1 MRSSTSG
8 FVFGCALPEP
18 DVPHFG
24 DFVLAPAQRG
34 QADVVG
40 LVYDI
45 VVQDDA
51 FVRPLVAA
59 AGGVPDE
66 YIEDQRVNRQVP
78 VEVSVVTVGFRANGG
93 FEQGLPPQPP
103 VTLDK
108 IRVCPAEDLL
118 AFTEQLDFLR
128 LVIDSQEAPGE
139 ELAVAALRAAI
150 DCRPAQ
156 NQLQF
161 RRAAGRALAKLLGR
175 DLPRLERMLRRL
187 Q

>member
-1 MRSSTSG
+1 MRSSTAG

-24 DFVLAPAQRG
+24 DYVMAPAQRG
-34 QADVVG
+34 QSDVIG

-45 VVQDDA
+45 IVQDDA

-66 YIEDQRVNRQVP
+66 YIEDQRANRQVP
-78 VEVSVVTVGFRANGG
+78 VEVSVLTIGFRANGS

-108 IRVCPAEDLL
+108 IRACTAEDVL
-118 AFTEQLDFLR
+118 AFTERLDFLR
-128 LVIDSQEAPGE
+128 LVIDAQDAPGE
-139 ELAVAALRAAI
+139 ELSVAALQAAI
-150 DCRPAQ
+150 TCRPAQ
-156 NQLQF
+156 NRAHY
-161 RRAAGRALAKLLGR
+161 RRTAGRALAKLLSR
-175 DLPRLERMLRRL
+175 DLSRLERILRRL
-187 Q
+187 